1 MKKFLVPTDFSD
13 TAKNAARYAVQLA
26 RDVKNASVILYNV
39 FDGVTTGEEGT
50 DVYSDEE
57 AKNNLA
63 IATLKT
69 QKAELESL
77 NAGVDI
83 AILAHEGDLI
93 DNLEKLVHHQAID
106 LIIMGING
114 ATKLEE
120 IFIGSTTLSV
130 INHRVAPVLV
140 IPPDNVYREI
150 DNVVFASD
158 FKDVDDTTP
167 VSELRKFLGMLNA
180 KVHVVNVDV
189 DHYVELTEAY
199 QQEKA
204 KLNKILE
211 GFNPEYAFVRM
222 YDFVDSINTFAED
235 RQADIIIT
243 VPRRH
248 SFLEGIFK
256 TSHTKK
262 LAYHTHIP
270 LLALPE

>member
-1 MKKFLVPTDFSD
+1 
-13 TAKNAARYAVQLA
+13 
-26 RDVKNASVILYNV
+26 
-39 FDGVTTGEEGT
+39 
-50 DVYSDEE
+50 
-57 AKNNLA
+57 
-63 IATLKT
+63 
-69 QKAELESL
+69 
-77 NAGVDI
+77 
-83 AILAHEGDLI
+83 
-93 DNLEKLVHHQAID
+93 
-106 LIIMGING
+106 MGING

-158 FKDVDDTTP
+158 FKNVDETTP
-167 VSELRKFLGMLNA
+167 VSELRKFLEMLNA

-189 DHYVELTEAY
+189 DHYVELTEEY
-199 QQEKA
+199 QTEKA
-204 KLNKILE
+204 KLNKILD

-222 YDFVDSINTFAED
+222 YDFVDSINTFAQD